1 MIPTSLRVFDLQFS
15 VDTPLFLKEAAENC
29 EHGMYPIC
37 WLIFKNL
44 LGQVAVRASELDDPI
59 MNVLMLRLNLYDI
72 DDGASGQN
80 ISKDPGMRNQIIKEI
95 QKTLNNNQ

>member
-1 MIPTSLRVFDLQFS
+1 MIPTKLRVFDLQFD
-15 VDTPLFLKEAAENC
+15 VDTPQFLKEAAENC

-44 LGQVAVRASELDDPI
+44 LGQVAQRASELNDPI

-72 DDGASGQN
+72 DDGLDGRN
-80 ISKDPGMRNQIIKEI
+80 ISKDPHKRNQLIREI
-95 QKTLNNNQ
+95 QKNIKQQI